1 MKKNLLNLWIV
12 ISILISI
19 LFSSFSPVF
28 AATVTSVKEKQL
40 LIDLDGDDVAL
51 DEEFFVLNPATN
63 KKTAIIRIKKIKK
76 NKALAIINTGSA
88 QPGFTLM
95 AKVSSIENKGSELH
109 NETSEK
115 TSNKNSSSNS
125 NYLHNLKP
133 SYGIAGKYLYNSMA
147 AFVENKSVTPKL
159 TDTVQLTGSS
169 FGVGGFYE
177 YVATPEIAL
186 QTSSY
191 LEQFKYSGTSKI
203 PGCSSGTSTDCSVD
217 ITYLSFYGLGQYYFT
232 KNKFRYWLGLGGGFL
247 MAISKSAT
255 AIKESSISSNQV
267 GILALGADIQLSRK
281 NYIPLSLEYVFF
293 PGSSTV
299 TANSLTLK
307 AGWAWN
313 SN

>member
-1 MKKNLLNLWIV
+1 MKKNLLNLWIAL
-12 ISILISI
+12 SILVS
-19 LFSSFSPVF
+19 LWSPVF

-40 LIDLDGDDVAL
+40 LIDLDGDEVVL

-63 KKTAIIRIKKIKK
+63 KKTAIIRIIKIKK
-76 NKALAIINTGSA
+76 NKALAVITAGSA

-95 AKVSSIENKGSELH
+95 AKVTSKENKDSETH
-109 NETSEK
+109 HETSEK
-115 TSNKNSSSNS
+115 TTNKNSSSNS

-133 SYGIAGKYLYNSMA
+133 SYGITGKYIYNSMA

-159 TDTVQLTGSS
+159 TDTVEMTGSS
-169 FGVGGFYE
+169 FGFGGFYQ
-177 YVATPEIAL
+177 YVATPDIAL
-186 QTSSY
+186 LTSSY
-191 LEQFKYSGTSKI
+191 LEQFNYSGTSKI
-203 PGCSSGTSTDCSVD
+203 PGCSSGTSTDCHVD

-232 KNKFRYWLGLGGGFL
+232 KNKFRYWIGLGGGFL

-267 GILALGADIQLSRK
+267 GILALGADIQLNRK
-281 NYIPLSLEYVFF
+281 NYIPVSLEYIYF

-299 TANSLTLK
+299 TAKSLTLK